1 MRRNPD
7 YLNTYGIRAHEKMDW
22 RKSLWS
28 ILVPWHNEWLAI
40 LIYLTFGLY
49 FLIETF
55 MILGRSPIYKLK
67 YDTDYDFMFVGT
79 IGIAISLLTTATH
92 LIFSSMS
99 KKWLLI
105 LDMLDFMGKVIMVF
119 FFTFAFIG
127 SELVGSDVYYPFLFA
142 IVTLLTINIVLVQYE
157 TGRLIAFAA
166 TVALLAVLYLYDFV
180 FTSTPKQKEVFY
192 IPMFVELI
200 LVGTGYLLYVFSLP
214 ERCCRS
220 NKFSQLYVTGYV
232 LFTLFLINFYF
243 EAQDILYL
251 TIKLNS
257 GYYKHDEDN
266 WWHTDNIY
274 HK

>member
-1 MRRNPD
+1 MRRIPN
-7 YLNTYGIRAHEKMDW
+7 YEYTYGLRAHGNMDW

-28 ILVPWHNEWLAI
+28 LLVPWHNEWLAT
-40 LIYLTFGLY
+40 LIYLAFGLY
-49 FLIETF
+49 FLIQTF
-55 MILGRSPIYKLK
+55 MILGRSPVYKLK
-67 YDTDYDFMFVGT
+67 YDADYDFMFVGT
-79 IGIAISLLTTATH
+79 IGVAVSLLTTATH
-92 LIFSSMS
+92 LIFYSMS

-105 LDMLDFMGKVIMVF
+105 FDMLDFMGKVIMVF

-127 SELVGSDVYYPFLFA
+127 SELVGSDFYYPFLFA

-157 TGRLIAFAA
+157 TGRLIAFVA
-166 TVALLAVLYLYDFV
+166 TVALLAVLYVYDFV

-200 LVGTGYLLYVFSLP
+200 LVGTGYLLYVFSIP
-214 ERCCRS
+214 ERWCRS
-220 NKFSQLYVTGYV
+220 NKFAQLYVTGHV

-257 GYYKHDEDN
+257 GYYNHDEDN